1 MRMRVD
7 VCPASLSSSSPVQ
20 VFALVPACHAVV
32 LAQSRSTLHEP
43 GLQRLFSAHIN
54 TLLSTFLCPYSKR
67 HRIALMNTF
76 CSRLLGEDYAEPLP
90 SF

>member
-7 VCPASLSSSSPVQ
+7 VCPASHRSSSPVQ

-54 TLLSTFLCPYSKR
+54 TMLSTFLCPYSKTGTDEYFLQQASWGGL
-67 HRIALMNTF
+67 H
-76 CSRLLGEDYAEPLP
+76 
-90 SF
+90 